1 MAYHYLDNNYL
12 EKFEELDWESIRLK
26 LYSKTPIEV
35 QRALEKSVI
44 GKRLQLEDFMTL
56 ISPAAEASIS
66 VMKKM
71 STQLTQQRFGRTI
84 GMYIPLYL
92 SNLCSN
98 DCTYCG
104 FSMSNRIK
112 RKTLNAEEVESE
124 LQVIKAK
131 GYDSILL
138 VTGEQETKV
147 GMNYFRQMIPLAKR
161 YFSYVAM
168 EVQPLDEEQYVE
180 LKSLGVDSVLVYQE
194 TYHPG
199 VYSEHHLRGKK
210 TDFHY
215 RLDTPDRLGRAG
227 MDKIGI
233 GALLGL
239 NEWRIDSL
247 FTAHHLTYLQK
258 RYWRTRYSVS
268 FPRLRPC
275 AGGVQPK
282 SLISDNQLIQLV
294 CAYRLCFPEVELSLS
309 TREPAELRNQL
320 VKLGITSL
328 SAESSTQPGGYL
340 HPDTELVQFE
350 ISDERSTTE
359 VYEMLKAQG
368 IEAVWHDW
376 SIAFSQNSVSRET

>member
-12 EKFEELDWESIRLK
+12 EQFEELDWESIRLK

-35 QRALEKSVI
+35 QRALEKSVM

-112 RKTLNAEEVESE
+112 RKTLNAAEVESE
-124 LQVIKAK
+124 LQAIKAK

-147 GMNYFRQMIPLAKR
+147 GMTYFRQMIPLAKR

-247 FTAHHLTYLQK
+247 FTAHHLTYMQK

-359 VYEMLKAQG
+359 VHEMLKAQG

>member
-12 EKFEELDWESIRLK
+12 EQFEELDWESIRLK

-35 QRALEKSVI
+35 QRALEKSVM

-112 RKTLNAEEVESE
+112 RKTLNAAEVESE
-124 LQVIKAK
+124 LQAIKAK

-147 GMNYFRQMIPLAKR
+147 GMTYFRQMIPLAKR

-199 VYSEHHLRGKK
+199 IYGEHHLRGKK

-258 RYWRTRYSVS
+258 RYWRSRYSVS

-320 VKLGITSL
+320 VKFGITSL

-359 VYEMLKAQG
+359 VHEMLKAQG

>member
-12 EKFEELDWESIRLK
+12 EQFEELDWESIRLK

-35 QRALEKSVI
+35 QRALEKSVM

-112 RKTLNAEEVESE
+112 RKTLNAAEVELE
-124 LQVIKAK
+124 LQAIKAK

-147 GMNYFRQMIPLAKR
+147 GMTYFRQMIPLAKR

-247 FTAHHLTYLQK
+247 FTAHHLTYMQK

-359 VYEMLKAQG
+359 VHEMLKSQG

>member
-35 QRALEKSVI
+35 QRALEKSVM

-112 RKTLNAEEVESE
+112 RKTLNAAEVESE
-124 LQVIKAK
+124 LQAIKAK

-147 GMNYFRQMIPLAKR
+147 GMTYFRQMIPLAKR

-199 VYSEHHLRGKK
+199 VYGEHHLRGKK

-359 VYEMLKAQG
+359 VHEMLKAQG

>member
-12 EKFEELDWESIRLK
+12 EQFEELDWESIRLK

-35 QRALEKSVI
+35 QRALEKSVM

-112 RKTLNAEEVESE
+112 RKTLNAAEVESE
-124 LQVIKAK
+124 LQAIKAK

-147 GMNYFRQMIPLAKR
+147 GMTYFRQMIPLAKR

-180 LKSLGVDSVLVYQE
+180 LKSMGVDSVLVYQE

-247 FTAHHLTYLQK
+247 FTAHHLTYMQK
-258 RYWRTRYSVS
+258 RYWRSRYSVS

-359 VYEMLKAQG
+359 VHEMLKAQG

>member
-12 EKFEELDWESIRLK
+12 EQFEELDWESIRLK

-35 QRALEKSVI
+35 QRALEKSVM

-112 RKTLNAEEVESE
+112 RKTLNAAEVESE
-124 LQVIKAK
+124 LQAIKAK

-147 GMNYFRQMIPLAKR
+147 GMTYFRQMIPLAKR

-168 EVQPLDEEQYVE
+168 EVQPLDAEQYVE

-199 VYSEHHLRGKK
+199 VYGEHHLRGKK

-258 RYWRTRYSVS
+258 RYWRSRYSVS

-320 VKLGITSL
+320 VKFGITSL

-359 VYEMLKAQG
+359 VHEMLKAQG

-376 SIAFSQNSVSRET
+376 SIAFSQNSVSRGT